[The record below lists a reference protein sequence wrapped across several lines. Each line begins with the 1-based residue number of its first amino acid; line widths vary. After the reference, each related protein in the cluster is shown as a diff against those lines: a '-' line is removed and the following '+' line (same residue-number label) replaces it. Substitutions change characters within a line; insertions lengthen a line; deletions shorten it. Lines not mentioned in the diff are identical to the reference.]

1 MRYIYNI
8 TFVFTDTA
16 LSASGSFSQ
25 DAAHTLNREGNGLW
39 SPHRTFQQVDDAL
52 CLPLLSLPGEL
63 PLLFRPPQV
72 FRPLEVCIVATK
84 DVGYSRMYIP
94 RTQFK
99 YKPNT

>member
-1 MRYIYNI
+1 M
-8 TFVFTDTA
+8 
-16 LSASGSFSQ
+16 
-25 DAAHTLNREGNGLW
+25 
-39 SPHRTFQQVDDAL
+39 DDAL

-99 YKPNT
+99 EKPNTLRLSTSARTSFKGDRWLGKPSDAVSAVTE